1 MPNVMSICSRHK
13 TPVMMDLLALEEEY
27 DDVLKQIEQIRSQE
41 TASEQ
46 WSWRLDRFARKVDSF
61 ARPWILQYK

>member
-1 MPNVMSICSRHK
+1 MTRRTLQGVDETKKKLPAHSVK

-27 DDVLKQIEQIRSQE
+27 DEILKRIEQIRSQE

-46 WSWRLDRFARKVDSF
+46 
-61 ARPWILQYK
+61 